1 MGAREPGGR
10 FGAGHGLRGRGDGE
24 GVNRQASL
32 FHSPPPW
39 RDTRT
44 ACVGPWEGGWAWV
57 VADGVAPGWGWE
69 PTSGRACGRLDRA
82 RSGIPAVSV
91 SADFPSLAWWVDYR
105 LAFVAETS
113 LQDASKS
120 RKIE

>member
-1 MGAREPGGR
+1 MGAREPGG
-10 FGAGHGLRGRGDGE
+10 GAIPRHDLRRRGDGA
-24 GVNRQASL
+24 GMNRQARPFL
-32 FHSPPPW
+32 SPPPW

-91 SADFPSLAWWVDYR
+91 AADFPSLAWGVGYR
-105 LAFVAETS
+105 LAV
-113 LQDASKS
+113 
-120 RKIE
+120 